1 MRKQQIKPERLK
13 RAFLQ
18 QVCWCRRIFCIK
30 FAFESFESRA
40 LIFNQLELIQFVAPS
55 TPVVLVA
62 LICAFQC
69 KKVEGKNT
77 D

>member
-13 RAFLQ
+13 PRAFSQ

-40 LIFNQLELIQFVAPS
+40 LIVNQPDHIQFVVDDS
-55 TPVVLVA
+55 ILQTW
-62 LICAFQC
+62 
-69 KKVEGKNT
+69 
-77 D
+77 